1 MHDIALLGSLEQK
14 RRAVKS
20 YLPRRLNSPLC
31 GSIFVSL
38 RILLGDMLAAP
49 GKRGAPALSNNLLFK
64 RAVASDQPRARPK
77 ENDLY
82 SDAAAARRVFPLFVP
97 FCESVPF
104 LRAALLF

>member
-1 MHDIALLGSLEQK
+1 M
-14 RRAVKS
+14 
-20 YLPRRLNSPLC
+20 
-31 GSIFVSL
+31 SL
-38 RILLGDMLAAP
+38 RILLGDTLAAP
-49 GKRGAPALSNNLLFK
+49 GKRAPVLSNNLLFK
-64 RAVASDQPRARPK
+64 RAVASDQPSARPK